1 MKKEKIKE
9 KDVDETNVNSRA
21 VDSGDGSNEG
31 ADDGSDSNQDP
42 DLEPDSDSDSE
53 GRPNRGTGSSGVK
66 RPGGTG
72 GKDQYSL
79 TNPNEQKA

>member
-1 MKKEKIKE
+1 MKKEEIKE

-42 DLEPDSDSDSE
+42 DLDLDSDSDSE
-53 GRPNRGTGSSGVK
+53 GRPNRGTGTAGPK
-66 RPGGTG
+66 RPIGSGNKG
-72 GKDQYSL
+72 QYSL
-79 TNPNEQKA
+79 TDPDGEDA

>member
-1 MKKEKIKE
+1 MKKEEIKE

-42 DLEPDSDSDSE
+42 DLDPDSDSDSE
-53 GRPNRGTGSSGVK
+53 GRPNRGAGTSGPK
-66 RPGGTG
+66 NPIGGG
-72 GKDQYSL
+72 NRDDYSL
-79 TNPNEQKA
+79 RK

>member
-1 MKKEKIKE
+1 MKKEEIKE
-9 KDVDETNVNSRA
+9 KDVDETNINSRA

-42 DLEPDSDSDSE
+42 DSDSDLDSDSE

-79 TNPNEQKA
+79 TNPDEQEA